1 MFDKVVKNTVTNQ
14 VIEQVK
20 GLLIDGV
27 LRPGDKLPPERQM
40 AEQLGVSRPSL
51 REALRALE
59 YAGVLEPQSGGGVCV
74 ANESAVLENNLHTAH
89 LIRQF
94 ALEEMIEARKVIESA
109 AVRFAIQRGT
119 DEGLES
125 VRAEHELCRKALGD
139 KQTFVLADYAFHR
152 AIAEAGGNGIMT
164 AMMSSMRSMMSHF
177 NIELLSTRKGREE
190 VVLHHEDILAGLEKR
205 DLAATMAAMEDHLE
219 NVVHTMKLKKPSGE

>member
-1 MFDKVVKNTVTNQ
+1 MFGKVVKNTVTNQ

-20 GLLIDGV
+20 GLLTNGV

-74 ANESAVLENNLHTAH
+74 ANENAVLENNLQTAH

-94 ALEEMIEARKVIESA
+94 ALEEMIEARKIIEAA
-109 AVRFAIQRGT
+109 AVRFAIERGT
-119 DEGLES
+119 EEALEG
-125 VRAEHELCRKALGD
+125 VRAEHEASRVVLGD
-139 KQTFVLADYAFHR
+139 REAFVLSDYAFHR
-152 AIAEAGGNGIMT
+152 AIAEAGGNGILT
-164 AMMSSMRSMMSHF
+164 ALLSSMRGMMSHF

-190 VVLHHEDILAGLEKR
+190 VVHHHGAILKAIENR
-205 DLAATMAAMEDHLE
+205 DLNVATVVMNDHLD
-219 NVVHTMKLKKPSGE
+219 NVVCTMKLKKPHVE